1 MLSRSNSTAGDR
13 LRRAKSTS
21 SHHTT
26 SSGHQRSSTSI
37 GPFVTRQHAEV
48 AALEAYNRAR
58 REGEPVLQ
66 TYPQVPPKI
75 KRRRSQAGRR
85 EGSHLEEARLGR
97 RRSTPTKRET
107 RPLQTVIAAPSRRSE
122 PVTDNSGDER
132 VITKKRSVIPPNRR
146 SGEAVGQSQFLAVP
160 AGAPPTR
167 KVQSVYTD
175 GSPTPRHSSARP
187 RDRHSSLQRSSTPTA
202 TDYGYNGNLD
212 SLSNFGEPLDS
223 TIRTFSSARPS
234 IRKTQ
239 TDEEILA
246 LARDKCLR
254 DFQQKK
260 PRERKSMLLA
270 PFQRRRTSLWQQ
282 SSDDG
287 YDHELP
293 PFNYAGNDTLPPL
306 PPMPPPPP
314 PPPPPQVP
322 TTESAVPTLAGKA
335 EKKSRMFSDTLKG
348 RIKKAFRKTSRTTS
362 EIPVQHIEARQLHYP
377 ADPASY
383 QSSKAPDKDPFAD
396 FDETLPLP
404 PKFRAGSGSSKES
417 LAQCSDAKSRVTS
430 WTNSTVA
437 GTVNSRIS
445 QRPMTTDSS
454 SRALPRSGS
463 QATLRKASSFFGR
476 PVINKL
482 RKTSM
487 AQLKSNEESTG
498 LYTALQERIKPS
510 KRPITPSIS
519 IDAVQSESA
528 TVIDGRASLPSQQR
542 GRVAASRSSAHSIRS
557 IRTVTPDP
565 TDVKLNICS
574 PVPEVASPDG
584 VEQSS
589 SNIDETNSNAA
600 FQFPSSDLQRRH
612 ARKAMPPSSEQLAR
626 RMEKS
631 KNRWQC
637 SLDEFSPAAP
647 RSTQAAMMDDNP
659 YELRSLSRS
668 HPQPPLTNDL
678 PHHTKIEQT
687 AEPKRP
693 KILSP
698 SLYSRATDGAS
709 PRPFTPVEPVGTVVT
724 ITGREVRSYSI
735 SPPKKDA
742 EEPQAPKAARTSG
755 QWRKWLSDEM
765 HSFKNGLEGLTL
777 TQALTQG
784 QEPAAKGIV
793 SPTRQSEETGS
804 RPGSVSPLFGG
815 RRASASASR
824 PQSVTTN
831 RGRRTGSRTSSMMNE
846 RYPMIETGRQSRE
859 QSLTSRNTSRQG
871 FRTASRASN
880 SPPEEVTHQSG
891 DGHGQRLSFTQQRVV
906 TGRQSLC
913 QLNPIARGRD
923 ALNSLGAAQEPMMSG
938 AIPAGDENANR
949 LTKIISHSEGPHR
962 VANKHRSALELR
974 ANYTNTSTGRT
985 TPLEIRRK
993 NIIHTSNMLEDSTIM
1008 DIAAGPYASHQAP
1021 LPSGRNIED
1030 EKENAPPA
1038 SADDNRLPALSSSEW
1053 LAAGPSKSR
1062 KSSAVHPALRNRSVS
1077 RYSPVRNT
1085 APGKGSP
1092 ASPGQR
1098 LAGEWLEKR
1107 SRETTPAFM

>member
-21 SHHTT
+21 SQHTT
-26 SSGHQRSSTSI
+26 PSSSGHQRSSTSI
-37 GPFVTRQHAEV
+37 DPFVTRQHAEV
-48 AALEAYNRAR
+48 AALEAYSRAR
-58 REGEPVLQ
+58 RDGEPLLQ
-66 TYPQVPPKI
+66 TNQAVPSKLQ
-75 KRRRSQAGRR
+75 RRRSQAGRR

-97 RRSTPTKRET
+97 RRSTSTRGET
-107 RPLQTVIAAPSRRSE
+107 RSLQTVTVAPSRRPE
-122 PVTDNSGDER
+122 PGSDNAEEER

-146 SGEAVGQSQFLAVP
+146 GGEAIGQGNFLTVP
-160 AGAPPTR
+160 ATAPRTR
-167 KVQSVYTD
+167 KAQSVYTD
-175 GSPTPRHSSARP
+175 GSPTPRHPSAHP
-187 RDRHSSLQRSSTPTA
+187 RDRHSSLQRSSTPTI
-202 TDYGYNGNLD
+202 THDGYNGNLA

-223 TIRTFSSARPS
+223 TVRTSSSAKPS
-234 IRKTQ
+234 IRNTQ

-260 PRERKSMLLA
+260 PRERKSMFLA
-270 PFQRRRTSLWQQ
+270 PFQRRRTTLWQQ

-287 YDHELP
+287 FDHELP

-306 PPMPPPPP
+306 PSLPPPPP
-314 PPPPPQVP
+314 PLVLTKDP
-322 TTESAVPTLAGKA
+322 ALPTLAEKPD
-335 EKKSRMFSDTLKG
+335 KKSRTFSDTLKG
-348 RIKKAFRKTSRTTS
+348 RIKKAFRKASKTAS
-362 EIPVQHIEARQLHYP
+362 EIPVQHIEAKQLHYP

-383 QSSKAPDKDPFAD
+383 HSSKAPNKDPFAD
-396 FDETLPLP
+396 FDDIPPLP
-404 PKFRAGSGSSKES
+404 PKFRANSGSSKES
-417 LAQCSDAKSRVTS
+417 LAQYSDAKSRVTS

-437 GTVNSRIS
+437 GTINSRVS
-445 QRPMTTDSS
+445 QRPMTIDDSS
-454 SRALPRSGS
+454 KTLPRSGS

-476 PVINKL
+476 PVTKKL

-487 AQLKSNEESTG
+487 AQLKSNEESQG
-498 LYTALQERIKPS
+498 LYSALQERIKPS

-519 IDAVQSESA
+519 IQAAQPESSM
-528 TVIDGRASLPSQQR
+528 TIDGRASLPSQQR
-542 GRVAASRSSAHSIRS
+542 GRVAASRSSAHSVRS

-565 TDVKLNICS
+565 VDVKLNICS

-589 SNIDETNSNAA
+589 SNIVKADSNAA
-600 FQFPSSDLQRRH
+600 IQYSPSDLQRRH
-612 ARKAMPPSSEQLAR
+612 ARRAIPPSSEQLAR

-637 SLDEFSPAAP
+637 PLDEFSPAAP
-647 RSTQAAMMDDNP
+647 RSNQAAMMDDNP
-659 YELRSLSRS
+659 YELRSLSQS
-668 HPQPPLTNDL
+668 HPQPPLSNDL
-678 PHHTKIEQT
+678 PHHTRIEHT
-687 AEPKRP
+687 AESARLN
-693 KILSP
+693 ILSP

-709 PRPFTPVEPVGTVVT
+709 PRPYTPVEPVGTVVT

-735 SPPKKDA
+735 SPPKKDT
-742 EEPQAPKAARTSG
+742 EDPQPAKSVRTSG

-784 QEPAAKGIV
+784 EQPAAKGFL

-804 RPGSVSPLFGG
+804 RPGSVSPPFGG
-815 RRASASASR
+815 QRASASASR
-824 PQSVTTN
+824 PQSVATN

-859 QSLTSRNTSRQG
+859 QSLTSRDTSRQG
-871 FRTASRASN
+871 FRSASRTSN
-880 SPPEEVTHQSG
+880 SPTEEVNQQSG
-891 DGHGQRLSFTQQRVV
+891 DGHGQRQSIARQRVV
-906 TGRQSLC
+906 TVRQSLG

-923 ALNSLGAAQEPMMSG
+923 ALNSFGAAQEPVMSG
-938 AIPAGDENANR
+938 ALPTGDEKDERSIKTA
-949 LTKIISHSEGPHR
+949 SHSAGPHR
-962 VANKHRSALELR
+962 VSNKHRSALELR
-974 ANYTNTSTGRT
+974 ANYTNASTGRT

-993 NIIHTSNMLEDSTIM
+993 NIIHTPNMLEDSTIM

-1021 LPSGRNIED
+1021 LPSTRNNED

-1038 SADDNRLPALSSSEW
+1038 SADDDRLPALSSSEW
-1053 LAAGPSKSR
+1053 LAAGPNKSR
-1062 KSSAVHPALRNRSVS
+1062 KPSTVHPALRNRSVS
-1077 RYSPVRNT
+1077 RYSPARNT
-1085 APGKGSP
+1085 GPGKGSP

>member
-1 MLSRSNSTAGDR
+1 MLSRTNSNAGDR

-21 SHHTT
+21 SQHTT

-37 GPFVTRQHAEV
+37 DPFVTRQHAEV

-66 TYPQVPPKI
+66 TYQQVPPKI
-75 KRRRSQAGRR
+75 QRRRSQAGRR

-97 RRSTPTKRET
+97 RRSTSTKGDT
-107 RPLQTVIAAPSRRSE
+107 RPPQAFIAAPSRRSE
-122 PVTDNSGDER
+122 PVTNNPGEER

-146 SGEAVGQSQFLAVP
+146 GGEAVGQGQFLTVP
-160 AGAPPTR
+160 ASAQRTR
-167 KVQSVYTD
+167 KAQSVYTD
-175 GSPTPRHSSARP
+175 GSPTPRHPSAHS

-202 TDYGYNGNLD
+202 TRDGYNGNLAL
-212 SLSNFGEPLDS
+212 LSNFGEPLDS
-223 TIRTFSSARPS
+223 TVRTFRSARPS

-239 TDEEILA
+239 TDEEIIA

-270 PFQRRRTSLWQQ
+270 PFQRRRATVWQQ

-287 YDHELP
+287 FDHELP

-306 PPMPPPPP
+306 PPLPPPPP
-314 PPPPPQVP
+314 PPMSTMDSALP
-322 TTESAVPTLAGKA
+322 TIAGKA

-348 RIKKAFRKTSRTTS
+348 RIKKAFRKTSKTPS
-362 EIPVQHIEARQLHYP
+362 EIPVQHVEAKQLHYP

-383 QSSKAPDKDPFAD
+383 QSSKAPNKDPFAD
-396 FDETLPLP
+396 FDETLSLP
-404 PKFRAGSGSSKES
+404 PKFRASTGSSKES
-417 LAQCSDAKSRVTS
+417 LAQCSDSKSRVTS

-437 GTVNSRIS
+437 GTVNSRMS
-445 QRPMTTDSS
+445 QRPMTVDNS
-454 SRALPRSGS
+454 SRILPRSGS

-476 PVINKL
+476 PVSNKL

-487 AQLKSNEESTG
+487 VQLKSNEESKS
-498 LYTALQERIKPS
+498 LYSALQERIKPS

-519 IDAVQSESA
+519 IEAAQPESA
-528 TVIDGRASLPSQQR
+528 TAIDSRASLPSQQR
-542 GRVAASRSSAHSIRS
+542 GRVAASRSSAHSNRS

-565 TDVKLNICS
+565 TDVKFNICS

-589 SNIDETNSNAA
+589 LNIDKTGNNAA
-600 FQFPSSDLQRRH
+600 FQLPPSDLQRRH
-612 ARKAMPPSSEQLAR
+612 ARRAIPPSSEQLAR

-647 RSTQAAMMDDNP
+647 HSTRAAMMGDNP

-668 HPQPPLTNDL
+668 HPQPPLSNDL
-678 PHHTKIEQT
+678 PHHTKVEQT
-687 AEPKRP
+687 AEPARP
-693 KILSP
+693 NILSP

-709 PRPFTPVEPVGTVVT
+709 PRPYTPVEPVGTVVT

-735 SPPKKDA
+735 SPPKKVA
-742 EEPQAPKAARTSG
+742 EEPQPVKPARTSG

-784 QEPAAKGIV
+784 EEPAAKRFL

-804 RPGSVSPLFGG
+804 QPGSVSPPFGG

-824 PQSVTTN
+824 PQSVATN

-871 FRTASRASN
+871 FRTASRTSN

-891 DGHGQRLSFTQQRVV
+891 DCHKHRRSFTQQRIVI
-906 TGRQSLC
+906 GRQSLG
-913 QLNPIARGRD
+913 QLNTITRCRD
-923 ALNSLGAAQEPMMSG
+923 TLNSLGAAQEPMMSG
-938 AIPAGDENANR
+938 ALPIEGGKPDR
-949 LTKIISHSEGPHR
+949 MTKTTSHPEGPHR

-985 TPLEIRRK
+985 TPLDIRRK
-993 NIIHTSNMLEDSTIM
+993 NIIHTSNMSEDTTIM
-1008 DIAAGPYASHQAP
+1008 DIAAGPYASHPAS
-1021 LPSGRNIED
+1021 LPSGRNNNED

-1053 LAAGPSKSR
+1053 LAAGPNKSR
-1062 KSSAVHPALRNRSVS
+1062 KPSAVHPALRNRSVS
-1077 RYSPVRNT
+1077 RYSPVRST
-1085 APGKGSP
+1085 GPGKSSP

>member
-21 SHHTT
+21 SQHTT
-26 SSGHQRSSTSI
+26 TCSGHQRSSTSI
-37 GPFVTRQHAEV
+37 DPFVTRQHAEV
-48 AALEAYNRAR
+48 AALEAYSRAR
-58 REGEPVLQ
+58 REGEPFLQ
-66 TYPQVPPKI
+66 TNQAVPSKLQ
-75 KRRRSQAGRR
+75 RRRSQAGRR

-97 RRSTPTKRET
+97 RRSTSTKGET
-107 RPLQTVIAAPSRRSE
+107 RPLQTVTLAPSRRPE
-122 PVTDNSGDER
+122 PVSDNTEEER
-132 VITKKRSVIPPNRR
+132 VITKKRSIIPPNRR
-146 SGEAVGQSQFLAVP
+146 GGEAIGQGQFLTVP
-160 AGAPPTR
+160 ATAPRTR
-167 KVQSVYTD
+167 KAQSVYTD
-175 GSPTPRHSSARP
+175 GSPTPRHPSAHH
-187 RDRHSSLQRSSTPTA
+187 RDRHSSLQRSSTPTV
-202 TDYGYNGNLD
+202 TRDGYNGNLA

-223 TIRTFSSARPS
+223 TMRTFSSAKPS

-260 PRERKSMLLA
+260 PRERKSMLFA
-270 PFQRRRTSLWQQ
+270 PFQRRRTTLWQQ

-293 PFNYAGNDTLPPL
+293 PFNYAGNETLPAL
-306 PPMPPPPP
+306 PSLPPPPP
-314 PPPPPQVP
+314 PPVP
-322 TTESAVPTLAGKA
+322 TIDSALPTLAEKPD
-335 EKKSRMFSDTLKG
+335 KKSRIFSDTLKG
-348 RIKKAFRKTSRTTS
+348 RIKKAFRKTSKTPG
-362 EIPVQHIEARQLHYP
+362 EIPVQHIEAKQLHYP

-383 QSSKAPDKDPFAD
+383 QSSKAPNKDPFAD
-396 FDETLPLP
+396 FDDIPPLP
-404 PKFRAGSGSSKES
+404 PKFRANSGSSKES
-417 LAQCSDAKSRVTS
+417 LAQSSDAKSRVTS

-437 GTVNSRIS
+437 GTINSRVS
-445 QRPMTTDSS
+445 QRPLTIDNSS
-454 SRALPRSGS
+454 KALPRSGS

-476 PVINKL
+476 PVVNKL

-487 AQLKSNEESTG
+487 AQLKSNEESKG
-498 LYTALQERIKPS
+498 LYSALQERIKPS

-519 IDAVQSESA
+519 IEAAQPESSM
-528 TVIDGRASLPSQQR
+528 TIDGRASLPSQQR
-542 GRVAASRSSAHSIRS
+542 GRVAASRSSAHSARS

-565 TDVKLNICS
+565 ADVKLNICS

-584 VEQSS
+584 IERSS
-589 SNIDETNSNAA
+589 SNIDKTDSDAA
-600 FQFPSSDLQRRH
+600 LQYPPSDLQRRH
-612 ARKAMPPSSEQLAR
+612 ARRAVPPSSEQLAR

-637 SLDEFSPAAP
+637 PLDEFSPAAP
-647 RSTQAAMMDDNP
+647 RSNRAAMMDDNP

-668 HPQPPLTNDL
+668 HPQPPLSNDL
-678 PHHTKIEQT
+678 PRHTRIEQT
-687 AEPKRP
+687 AESARP
-693 KILSP
+693 NILSP

-709 PRPFTPVEPVGTVVT
+709 PRPYTPVEAVGTVVT

-735 SPPKKDA
+735 SPPKKGTED
-742 EEPQAPKAARTSG
+742 PQPAKSARTSG

-765 HSFKNGLEGLTL
+765 HSFKSGLEGLTL

-784 QEPAAKGIV
+784 EQPAAKGFL
-793 SPTRQSEETGS
+793 SPTRQSEEIGS
-804 RPGSVSPLFGG
+804 RPGSVSPPLGG
-815 RRASASASR
+815 QRTSASASR
-824 PQSVTTN
+824 PQSAATN

-871 FRTASRASN
+871 FRSASRTSN
-880 SPPEEVTHQSG
+880 SPTEEVNHLSG
-891 DGHGQRLSFTQQRVV
+891 DGHGQRRSFAQQRVV
-906 TGRQSLC
+906 TVRQSLG
-913 QLNPIARGRD
+913 QLNPITRGRE
-923 ALNSLGAAQEPMMSG
+923 ALNSLGAAPELMMSG
-938 AIPAGDENANR
+938 AFPIGEEKADR
-949 LTKIISHSEGPHR
+949 STKTASHSAGPHR
-962 VANKHRSALELR
+962 VSNKHRSALELR
-974 ANYTNTSTGRT
+974 ANYTNASTGRT

-1021 LPSGRNIED
+1021 LPSTRNNED

-1038 SADDNRLPALSSSEW
+1038 STDDDRLPALSSSEW
-1053 LAAGPSKSR
+1053 LAAGPNKSR
-1062 KSSAVHPALRNRSVS
+1062 KPSAVHPALRNRSVS
-1077 RYSPVRNT
+1077 RYSPARNT
-1085 APGKGSP
+1085 GPGKGSP

>member
-37 GPFVTRQHAEV
+37 DPFVTRQHAEV
-48 AALEAYNRAR
+48 AALMAYNRAR
-58 REGEPVLQ
+58 REGDPVLQ
-66 TYPQVPPKI
+66 TYQQVPPKI
-75 KRRRSQAGRR
+75 QWRRSQAGRR

-97 RRSTPTKRET
+97 RRSTSTKGEA

-122 PVTDNSGDER
+122 PVTDNSGDEG

-146 SGEAVGQSQFLAVP
+146 SGEAVGQSRFLTVP

-187 RDRHSSLQRSSTPTA
+187 RDRHSSLQRSNTPMA
-202 TDYGYNGNLD
+202 TNYGYNGNLA

-246 LARDKCLR
+246 LARDKCLW

-270 PFQRRRTSLWQQ
+270 PFQRRRTTLWQQ

-306 PPMPPPPP
+306 PPMP

-362 EIPVQHIEARQLHYP
+362 EIPVQHIEAKQLHYP
-377 ADPASY
+377 ANPASY

-404 PKFRAGSGSSKES
+404 PNFRAGSGSSKES

-437 GTVNSRIS
+437 GTVNSRMS
-445 QRPMTTDSS
+445 QRPMITDNS

-487 AQLKSNEESTG
+487 AQLKSNEESKG
-498 LYTALQERIKPS
+498 LYSALQERLKPP

-519 IDAVQSESA
+519 IEAVQPESA
-528 TVIDGRASLPSQQR
+528 TAIDGRASLPSQQR
-542 GRVAASRSSAHSIRS
+542 GRAAASRSSAHSIRS

-589 SNIDETNSNAA
+589 SNIDKTDSNTG
-600 FQFPSSDLQRRH
+600 FQFPPSDLQRRH
-612 ARKAMPPSSEQLAR
+612 ARRAMPPSSEQLTR

-637 SLDEFSPAAP
+637 PLDEFSPAAP
-647 RSTQAAMMDDNP
+647 RSTRAAMMDDNP

-687 AEPKRP
+687 AEPARP

-735 SPPKKDA
+735 SPPKTDA
-742 EEPQAPKAARTSG
+742 EETQPVKSARTSG

-784 QEPAAKGIV
+784 QEPAAKGFV

-804 RPGSVSPLFGG
+804 RPGSVSPLLVLQKKSLI
-815 RRASASASR
+815 RAA
-824 PQSVTTN
+824 T
-831 RGRRTGSRTSSMMNE
+831 
-846 RYPMIETGRQSRE
+846 
-859 QSLTSRNTSRQG
+859 
-871 FRTASRASN
+871 
-880 SPPEEVTHQSG
+880 
-891 DGHGQRLSFTQQRVV
+891 V
-906 TGRQSLC
+906 TGRDYL
-913 QLNPIARGRD
+913 L
-923 ALNSLGAAQEPMMSG
+923 L
-938 AIPAGDENANR
+938 
-949 LTKIISHSEGPHR
+949 
-962 VANKHRSALELR
+962 
-974 ANYTNTSTGRT
+974 
-985 TPLEIRRK
+985 
-993 NIIHTSNMLEDSTIM
+993 SN
-1008 DIAAGPYASHQAP
+1008 
-1021 LPSGRNIED
+1021 
-1030 EKENAPPA
+1030 
-1038 SADDNRLPALSSSEW
+1038 
-1053 LAAGPSKSR
+1053 
-1062 KSSAVHPALRNRSVS
+1062 VS
-1077 RYSPVRNT
+1077 
-1085 APGKGSP
+1085 
-1092 ASPGQR
+1092 
-1098 LAGEWLEKR
+1098 
-1107 SRETTPAFM
+1107 

>member
-21 SHHTT
+21 SQHTT

-37 GPFVTRQHAEV
+37 DPFVTRQHAEV
-48 AALEAYNRAR
+48 AALEAYSRAW

-66 TYPQVPPKI
+66 TQQAVPSKLQ
-75 KRRRSQAGRR
+75 RRRSQAGRR

-97 RRSTPTKRET
+97 RRSTSTREDTKT
-107 RPLQTVIAAPSRRSE
+107 LQIVNAPPSRRSA
-122 PVTDNSGDER
+122 PVSDNAEEEK

-146 SGEAVGQSQFLAVP
+146 GGEAIEQGQFLTVP
-160 AGAPPTR
+160 ATAPRTR
-167 KVQSVYTD
+167 KAQSVYTD
-175 GSPTPRHSSARP
+175 GSPTPRHPSAYP
-187 RDRHSSLQRSSTPTA
+187 RDRHSSLQRSSTPTV
-202 TDYGYNGNLD
+202 TRDGYNGNLA
-212 SLSNFGEPLDS
+212 SLSNFGEPLDGTVRSFGSAKPS
-223 TIRTFSSARPS
+223 T
-234 IRKTQ
+234 RKTQ

-254 DFQQKK
+254 EFQQKK

-270 PFQRRRTSLWQQ
+270 PFQRRRTTLWQQ

-306 PPMPPPPP
+306 PSLPPPPP
-314 PPPPPQVP
+314 PPVP
-322 TTESAVPTLAGKA
+322 TMDSAPPTLAEKPD
-335 EKKSRMFSDTLKG
+335 KKSRTFSDTLKG
-348 RIKKAFRKTSRTTS
+348 RIRKAFRKTSKTPG
-362 EIPVQHIEARQLHYP
+362 EIPVQHVEAKQLHYP

-383 QSSKAPDKDPFAD
+383 QSSKAPKKDLFAD
-396 FDETLPLP
+396 FDDIPPLP
-404 PKFRAGSGSSKES
+404 PKFGANSGSSKES
-417 LAQCSDAKSRVTS
+417 LAQYSDAKSRVTS

-437 GTVNSRIS
+437 GTINSRVS
-445 QRPMTTDSS
+445 QRPMTIDNSS
-454 SRALPRSGS
+454 KTLPRSGS

-487 AQLKSNEESTG
+487 AQLKSKEESQG
-498 LYTALQERIKPS
+498 LYSALQERMKPS

-519 IDAVQSESA
+519 IQAAQPESSI
-528 TVIDGRASLPSQQR
+528 TIDGRASLPSQQR
-542 GRVAASRSSAHSIRS
+542 GRVAASRSSAHSARS

-565 TDVKLNICS
+565 ADVKLNICS
-574 PVPEVASPDG
+574 PVLEVASPDG
-584 VEQSS
+584 VEQRS
-589 SNIDETNSNAA
+589 SNIDNTDSNAA
-600 FQFPSSDLQRRH
+600 LQFPTSELQRRH
-612 ARKAMPPSSEQLAR
+612 ARRAIPPSSEQLAR

-637 SLDEFSPAAP
+637 PLDEFSPAAP
-647 RSTQAAMMDDNP
+647 RSTRATMMDDNP

-668 HPQPPLTNDL
+668 HPQPPLSNYL
-678 PHHTKIEQT
+678 PHHTRIDQT
-687 AEPKRP
+687 AESTRP
-693 KILSP
+693 NILSP
-698 SLYSRATDGAS
+698 SLYSRATDDAS
-709 PRPFTPVEPVGTVVT
+709 PQPYTPVEPVGTVVT

-742 EEPQAPKAARTSG
+742 EDLQPIKSALTSG

-765 HSFKNGLEGLTL
+765 HSFKNGLEGLSLTQTL
-777 TQALTQG
+777 TQGEQ
-784 QEPAAKGIV
+784 PAAKGLLG
-793 SPTRQSEETGS
+793 PTRQSEETGS
-804 RPGSVSPLFGG
+804 RPGSVSPPFGG
-815 RRASASASR
+815 RCTSASASR
-824 PQSVTTN
+824 PQSVATN
-831 RGRRTGSRTSSMMNE
+831 RGRRTGSRTSSTMNE

-871 FRTASRASN
+871 FRSASRTSN
-880 SPPEEVTHQSG
+880 SPTEEVNQQSG
-891 DGHGQRLSFTQQRVV
+891 DGRGQRRSFAQQRVV
-906 TGRQSLC
+906 TVRQSLG
-913 QLNPIARGRD
+913 QLNPITRRGD
-923 ALNSLGAAQEPMMSG
+923 AINSLGAAQEPMMSG
-938 AIPAGDENANR
+938 ALPIGDEKADR
-949 LTKIISHSEGPHR
+949 STKTASHFAGQHR
-962 VANKHRSALELR
+962 VSNKHRSALELR
-974 ANYTNTSTGRT
+974 ANYTNASTGRT

-1021 LPSGRNIED
+1021 LLSTRNED

-1038 SADDNRLPALSSSEW
+1038 SPDDNRLPALSSSEW
-1053 LAAGPSKSR
+1053 LAAGPNKSR
-1062 KSSAVHPALRNRSVS
+1062 KPTAAHPALRNRSVS
-1077 RYSPVRNT
+1077 RYSPART
-1085 APGKGSP
+1085 TGPGKGSP

>member
-1 MLSRSNSTAGDR
+1 MLSRSNSTAGDH

-21 SHHTT
+21 SQHTT
-26 SSGHQRSSTSI
+26 ASSGHQRSSTSI
-37 GPFVTRQHAEV
+37 DPFVTRQHAEV
-48 AALEAYNRAR
+48 AALEAYSRAR
-58 REGEPVLQ
+58 REGGPLLQ
-66 TYPQVPPKI
+66 TDQAVPSKLQQ
-75 KRRRSQAGRR
+75 RRSQAGRR

-97 RRSTPTKRET
+97 RRSTSTRGET
-107 RPLQTVIAAPSRRSE
+107 RPLQTVNTAPSRRPE
-122 PVTDNSGDER
+122 PVSDNAEEER

-146 SGEAVGQSQFLAVP
+146 GGEAIGQGQFLTVP
-160 AGAPPTR
+160 ATAPRTR
-167 KVQSVYTD
+167 KAQSVYTD
-175 GSPTPRHSSARP
+175 GSPTPRHPSAHH
-187 RDRHSSLQRSSTPTA
+187 RDLHSSLQRSTTPTVNR
-202 TDYGYNGNLD
+202 DGYNGNLA

-223 TIRTFSSARPS
+223 TVTTFSSAKPS

-270 PFQRRRTSLWQQ
+270 PFQRRRTTLWQQ

-306 PPMPPPPP
+306 PSLPPPPP
-314 PPPPPQVP
+314 PPVP
-322 TTESAVPTLAGKA
+322 KMDSALPTLAEKTD
-335 EKKSRMFSDTLKG
+335 KKSRIFSDTLKG
-348 RIKKAFRKTSRTTS
+348 RIKKAFRKTSKTPG
-362 EIPVQHIEARQLHYP
+362 EIPVQHIEAKQLHYP

-383 QSSKAPDKDPFAD
+383 QSSKAFNKDPFAD
-396 FDETLPLP
+396 FEDIPPLP
-404 PKFRAGSGSSKES
+404 PKFRANSGSSKES
-417 LAQCSDAKSRVTS
+417 LAQYSDAKSRVTS

-437 GTVNSRIS
+437 GTINSKVS
-445 QRPMTTDSS
+445 QRPMTIDDSS
-454 SRALPRSGS
+454 KTLPRSGS

-487 AQLKSNEESTG
+487 AQLKSNEESQG
-498 LYTALQERIKPS
+498 LYSALQERIRPS

-519 IDAVQSESA
+519 VEAAQPESSTA
-528 TVIDGRASLPSQQR
+528 IEGRASLPSQQR

-589 SNIDETNSNAA
+589 SNIDRTDSKVAL
-600 FQFPSSDLQRRH
+600 QFPPSDVQRRH
-612 ARKAMPPSSEQLAR
+612 ARRAIPPSSEQLAR

-637 SLDEFSPAAP
+637 PLDEFSPAAP
-647 RSTQAAMMDDNP
+647 RSNRAAMVDDNP

-668 HPQPPLTNDL
+668 HPQPPLSNDL
-678 PHHTKIEQT
+678 PHHTRIEQT
-687 AEPKRP
+687 AESAHPN
-693 KILSP
+693 ILSP

-709 PRPFTPVEPVGTVVT
+709 PRPYTPVEPVGTVVT

-735 SPPKKDA
+735 SPPKKDT
-742 EEPQAPKAARTSG
+742 EDPQPAKSARTSG

-765 HSFKNGLEGLTL
+765 HSFKSGLEGLTL

-784 QEPAAKGIV
+784 EQPAAKGIL
-793 SPTRQSEETGS
+793 SRTRQSEEIGS
-804 RPGSVSPLFGG
+804 RPGSASPPFGG
-815 RRASASASR
+815 QRISASASR
-824 PQSVTTN
+824 PQSVATN

-871 FRTASRASN
+871 FRSASRTSN
-880 SPPEEVTHQSG
+880 SPTEEVNHLSG
-891 DGHGQRLSFTQQRVV
+891 DGLGQRRSFAQQRVV
-906 TGRQSLC
+906 TVRQSLG
-913 QLNPIARGRD
+913 QLNPITRGRD

-938 AIPAGDENANR
+938 ALPIGDKKADR
-949 LTKIISHSEGPHR
+949 STKTASHSECPHR
-962 VANKHRSALELR
+962 VSNKHRSALELR
-974 ANYTNTSTGRT
+974 ANYTNASTGRT

-1021 LPSGRNIED
+1021 LPSGRNNED
-1030 EKENAPPA
+1030 EKTRRQHRRTTTGSLLSPA
-1038 SADDNRLPALSSSEW
+1038 RNGWLRDRTSLANLQPCILPCE
-1053 LAAGPSKSR
+1053 
-1062 KSSAVHPALRNRSVS
+1062 
-1077 RYSPVRNT
+1077 T
-1085 APGKGSP
+1085 GSP